1 MGVVDPLFSRLGL
14 ADVRGDVLR
23 NIVSLRA
30 SQNLFDDLT
39 DEPAHWLLAQQVEDA
54 VKPPPYRS
62 HTPVID
68 RPFEDAAWFDAIR
81 WPFTNWRVSRFSD
94 GSFGAW
100 YGCDSV
106 EATVYETAYH
116 WVHGLLTD
124 AGYESE
130 QVIGERKVY
139 AVACNAALLDF
150 RKIVPDFPELA
161 HKTDYSYAQLVG
173 ARIHREGHPGLLIP
187 SVRYRRELCGVQPGG
202 AVQPENELS
211 AHLSARRRAN
221 RRREGGRHSVAGHR
235 GRETLSLR

>member
-1 MGVVDPLFSRLGL
+1 MDPLFSRLGL

-30 SQNLFDDLT
+30 SQDLFDDLT

-62 HTPVID
+62 NTPVID
-68 RPFEDAAWFDAIR
+68 RPFEDAVWFDAIR

-106 EATVYETAYH
+106 ETSVYETAYH

-130 QVIGERKVY
+130 QVVGERKVY
-139 AVACNAALLDF
+139 SVACNAALLDF

-161 HKTDYSYAQLVG
+161 HKTDYSYAQSVG

-187 SVRYRRELCGVQPGG
+187 SVRYASGESCVVFNP
-202 AVQPENELS
+202 AVLS
-211 AHLSARRRAN
+211 NPRMHCQLTYRLD
-221 RRREGGRHSVAGHR
+221 GGRIIVEKVAGKTWLDI
-235 GRETLSLR
+235 EVAEL